1 LTASPSK
8 ARRRVFT
15 GSVKDIVLLNERRIA
30 LTELTIK
37 LQVRTKPTLAST
49 LHIIDPMLEER

>member
-1 LTASPSK
+1 M
-8 ARRRVFT
+8 FT

-37 LQVRTKPTLAST
+37 LQVRTSSPWLAP
-49 LHIIDPMLEER
+49 LHMIDEMREER